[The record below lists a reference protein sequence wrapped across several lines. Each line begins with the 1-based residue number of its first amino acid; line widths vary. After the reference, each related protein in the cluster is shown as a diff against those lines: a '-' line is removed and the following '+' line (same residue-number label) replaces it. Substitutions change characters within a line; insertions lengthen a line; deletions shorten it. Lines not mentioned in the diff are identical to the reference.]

1 MILPVR
7 SNSTA
12 RENQVQNNLNA
23 VAVTLA
29 DRLEYGFIT
38 IDELCQLKQ
47 CGRTMVYADIKAGAL
62 EIEKHGKSTRVAGPK
77 AKAYVPGAHR
87 RMSGKA
93 A

>member
-1 MILPVR
+1 MIFLVR

-23 VAVTLA
+23 AVTLA

-47 CGRTMVYADIKAGAL
+47 CGRTMVYADIKCGAL
-62 EIEKHGKSTRVAGPK
+62 EVEKHGKSTRVAGPK
-77 AKAYVPGAHR
+77 AKSYVPGAHR